1 MASPFRSED
10 MMLCQLYLQAESGY
24 SCVAEL
30 GELGL
35 VEFRDLNAEENL
47 FSRQHVSEVR
57 RAEEMLRKLRYLEK
71 QILEADVPIPNRNL
85 DYNAPDSGE
94 IGDMESDDNKRRSII
109 SASITLD
116 PEDDIIGSHLGFV
129 AGTLPRERLQTFELL
144 LWRACRGNVFLKV
157 IDVPGEV
164 FDPASVLSQTE
175 EYRFR
180 VLNAA
185 AKSLDSWFIRVNKM
199 KAIYHTLNKFMVN
212 KMKAIYHTLNK
223 FMYDF
228 APECIVA
235 ECWIPT
241 SSLEEVQNSLVTGM
255 VRSGGTIAPIINR
268 IATDEVHPT
277 FNRTNRLTQ
286 GFQSLVDAYGVA
298 DYKEMNPAIFAV
310 ITFPFLFGVMF
321 GDIGHG
327 LIMAAFGAY
336 LVWKEDMLESVAR
349 SNEIAQMFFGGRY
362 IIMLMGI
369 FGTYAGFIYNDIF
382 GKTIKIFPS
391 GFTYHTFNLQQLTK
405 EEHLGVDPA
414 VHYKGVPY
422 PFGVD
427 PVWGMATNK
436 ITYLNS
442 FKMKTAV
449 VLGVMQML
457 FGVVLSLTNHT
468 YYRKPLNIW
477 AEFVPQLLFML
488 CMFGYLVVL
497 VFLKWVKYDVSD
509 SSCAPSI
516 LITFINMVLFKAPA
530 KIENCESTMF
540 PGQVELQMFLLL
552 VALICVPWMLLVKPF
567 VLRKRHLKALRSR
580 TREQEEER
588 SHRDRRG
595 PDDLYELSHSFEAL
609 QTAQQAQAHNLLEQ
623 HRGSAEVIEVE
634 SEVTDTEFDFSEV
647 FINQAIHTIEF
658 VLGSVSHTAS
668 YLRLWA
674 LSLAHNQLDREKEQL
689 LQRVKRRARSVG
701 NRSTGGFNG
710 PGDRAEP
717 PPIPWSGFGRFLG
730 SSIPPQAFLVPY
742 HYCFKSPFCAMRSF
756 ACFFSRNWDWVLQWM
771 VFAFI
776 VYTVY
781 WALVPHLRLAPNDA
795 PSKAPCTA
803 CPGSDGEK
811 DRVIRQEE
819 CRVLHD
825 HHSADSSPK
834 HHHHHEGI
842 KPGQAVV
849 TIRKGASS
857 RVIVI

>member
-1 MASPFRSED
+1 STFEKLED
-10 MMLCQLYLQAESGY
+10 EIAEVNSN
-24 SCVAEL
+24 ADALKKNFFEL
-30 GELGL
+30 N
-35 VEFRDLNAEENL
+35 EFRTLLKYSSEL
-47 FSRQHVSEVR
+47 F
-57 RAEEMLRKLRYLEK
+57 
-71 QILEADVPIPNRNL
+71 D
-85 DYNAPDSGE
+85 
-94 IGDMESDDNKRRSII
+94 ESDDNKRRSII

-164 FDPASVLSQTE
+164 FDPASGEKIRKVIFSVFFQGEALKNRVHKICEGFRASVYPVPESTDERQSIMMGILSRLDDLTTDKFTGKFFAMQHNLSGERHLGKTVCNSSSFQVLSQTE

-185 AKSLDSWFIRVNKM
+185 AKSLDSWFIR
-199 KAIYHTLNKFMVN
+199 VN

-623 HRGSAEVIEVE
+623 HR
-634 SEVTDTEFDFSEV
+634 
-647 FINQAIHTIEF
+647 
-658 VLGSVSHTAS
+658 
-668 YLRLWA
+668 
-674 LSLAHNQLDREKEQL
+674 
-689 LQRVKRRARSVG
+689 
-701 NRSTGGFNG
+701 
-710 PGDRAEP
+710 
-717 PPIPWSGFGRFLG
+717 
-730 SSIPPQAFLVPY
+730 
-742 HYCFKSPFCAMRSF
+742 
-756 ACFFSRNWDWVLQWM
+756 
-771 VFAFI
+771 
-776 VYTVY
+776 
-781 WALVPHLRLAPNDA
+781 
-795 PSKAPCTA
+795 
-803 CPGSDGEK
+803 
-811 DRVIRQEE
+811 
-819 CRVLHD
+819 
-825 HHSADSSPK
+825 
-834 HHHHHEGI
+834 
-842 KPGQAVV
+842 
-849 TIRKGASS
+849 
-857 RVIVI
+857 